1 MDKFDEYLNNKV
13 EMESE
18 NLFYQ
23 NHLKIKLKKLLKA

>member
-18 NLFYQ
+18 KFILQ

>member
-18 NLFYQ
+18 KFILPKSFSLFS
-23 NHLKIKLKKLLKA
+23 